1 MNLNKFLICLGILT
15 LSPFTINAQWMQQ
28 KFELKGG
35 WNAIFLH
42 VDASHER
49 VLDTIGSS
57 SSRIKRIFAWDPPSS
72 LQYLDS
78 PQEPLSN
85 VPWRRWDINSPN
97 DSELISL
104 IGNRAYLVELNG
116 NESDNHTLNIIGRP
130 VPPRYQWRS
139 TGLNLI
145 GFSTPSNRGPNFSD
159 YLKHAPELANNADIY
174 SYNNGD
180 INPVRLIRL
189 GANTV
194 NRGEAYW
201 VRGNQNQYNNY
212 YGPVKVTLQN
222 TYGVHFGKN
231 SSYYT
236 INLSNETNEDVEVL
250 IKSRTDTLDA
260 PSGQPV
266 HLNGRNPM
274 PLLIRGDFD
283 ATKLDYTTS
292 KLSSNGLV
300 KVLKPKG
307 KIGSKVEIGLVL
319 DRSKMSSLSESY
331 YAGILQLNSK
341 IVSTGKNLMEI
352 NLPVTASVPSMDGL
366 WFGEVSVDAVKQE
379 LTEYAEKEDNKS
391 VVSSYDKSHLGDKRS
406 ATVAG
411 WLRLGALP
419 KQNSVAGILGEQKGD
434 GSGSYIAVD
443 SNGRIVF
450 QADKNK
456 EKAISSVPYISVNKW
471 THLGVTY
478 NSSYLRDTKDIE
490 TISEKIDDPIAVASI
505 KDDLPKLEIEKL
517 EQSTWQY
524 STSGNV
530 IMPPVI
536 GSDGTIYFG
545 SDDKYFYA
553 LNSDG
558 TFKWKFQTNGAIR
571 TQPLLHNGIVYF
583 GSRDKY
589 LYALRTT
596 AGNDQSGVVYKPG
609 DLIWKF
615 EVKSFIDSSPI
626 LSIDKKKIYFGSH
639 DNHLY
644 SVCIEDFELNNQTY
658 KQGAKYW
665 EFMTNGVINS
675 KPAVSINPLTQQEE
689 ILVGSHDNYLYSFK
703 SDGILNWKYKTDG
716 EIHSSPIVGTLDD
729 GRGRQHPNT
738 HGGVIYVGSRDNYL
752 HAICFG
758 TRALQSGTEGSY
770 NVFNNG
776 ELMWK
781 FDAGANVDSSPLIF
795 TAYNSKFIPERGP
808 YPTKALAFGS
818 GNKIIFIGLNQVDPF
833 KVPTII
839 QEINTEGEVN
849 STPAINDSKNRIF
862 ITSEDGFL
870 YIVETAGLKTLMKL
884 DSGGELSSPAIFY
897 DNKFDN
903 VNDVNELTA
912 AAIIYFGSSDNNLK
926 CFYSDNKSNNPSFP
940 PGVGKPPGGSG
951 PPINQTGSFYD
962 FQTKLIVKTFDEYNL
977 GMGDEVKFDGI
988 LNNDFKSPS
997 QFTDNFVVDKVL
1009 DSKTFVV
1016 SLERAIPSIKT
1027 RNIYYTRKQREEW
1040 DIHNQEITTY
1050 TPADNAGQSTTY
1062 AKFRT
1067 HAGVDTDFQVG
1078 DSIIIIHDGQTGFNN
1093 YYKDRI
1099 FIIHSINA
1107 TSNYSEI
1114 HFKVDTGTAGSGG
1127 RMDFALAPMKL
1138 VKTTS
1143 SHNYTSGD
1151 VVRLIDTGLNYLEGK
1166 RFRIDKID
1174 GVTFGIAEID
1184 INQKVPDKYGNG
1196 AAVQRIDGEINI
1208 SVSTIDP
1215 NYSGKVQLIRG
1226 AEGDN
1231 AKFYNGTKFL
1241 SVISSEII
1249 SAFPD
1254 PNYMGSGYKK
1264 DEVVALLGGTG
1275 VTNPAKFRI
1284 LAVDIRGRVKRVG
1297 LVQSGQYASPIQN
1310 SQNGVATDNE
1320 AGSNSNGSGLKLIP
1334 KWNQNLKFNI
1344 NKLAGPHVGDLKI
1357 EKAGTWVK
1365 SIVEISPGK
1374 ARAYTYPNSNTFG
1387 IGDRVTFSGLAS
1399 KAYGN
1404 KSFII
1409 SAIQPTSHNANNDQY
1424 FDFEIDS
1431 GSGNSGPAHV
1441 EIFGGVNI
1449 YINGVHE
1456 ETLPVDVLTLE
1467 AGGITAI
1474 GKTGKS
1480 SNLFFDVSNIT
1491 ASGSIATVKT
1501 VNNHPFSVGDIIT
1514 ISGVEK
1520 QNLLKTYNRNHTI
1533 NSVSTN
1539 ILDEFTILIP
1549 TSNNNQSTSGS
1560 NIKVNKALIED
1571 FYGDL
1576 TDFNIYGKTLTPKEI
1591 ESVYNGRNES
1601 SMNLLAGDREL
1612 WQTGIVGSRPK
1623 SVNRTFGAVPKPYK
1637 LKFIFHRDNNGNVKM
1652 LQRVFYGYNL
1662 DGKPILSTNEDALD
1676 KTKLI
1681 DSARFSVVHLPFKNT
1696 NEAWLCD
1703 GEIVENGTLSAFV
1716 DLEYDDN
1723 ISNPFI
1729 HTYHPDHDNLDPRF
1743 ENKSK
1748 IGEES
1753 WKISRE
1759 IMLTF
1764 NPINKSSGLLSNYT
1778 RNNLIIG
1785 EYHEIIKLVG
1795 TENSSRG
1802 ASSNEE
1808 NEYQV
1813 KGTISLKKVS
1823 DIDNLIN

>member
-116 NESDNHTLNIIGRP
+116 NESDNHTLNITGRP

-145 GFSTPSNRGPNFSD
+145 GFSTPSNGGPNFSD
-159 YLKHAPELANNADIY
+159 YLKYAPELANNADIY
-174 SYNNGD
+174 TYTNGE

-194 NRGEAYW
+194 NRGQAYW

-212 YGPVKVTLQN
+212 YGPVKISLQDP
-222 TYGVHFGKN
+222 YGVHFGNN
-231 SSYYT
+231 SSFYSIYLT
-236 INLSNETNEDVEVL
+236 NETNEDVEVL
-250 IKSRTDTLDA
+250 IKSRTDTKDA
-260 PSGQPV
+260 PPGQPV
-266 HLNGRNPM
+266 HMNGRNPM
-274 PLLIRGDFD
+274 PLLIKGDFD
-283 ATKLDYTTS
+283 ESKLDYKTER
-292 KLSSNGLV
+292 LSANGIL

-307 KIGSKVEIGLVL
+307 QNGSKVEIGLVL
-319 DRSKMSSLSESY
+319 DRDKMSNESDSF
-331 YAGILQLNSK
+331 YAGILQINSK
-341 IVSTGKNLMEI
+341 INSTGDSFMEI

-366 WFGEVSVDAVKQE
+366 WIGEVSVNAVKHE
-379 LTEYAEKEDNKS
+379 LTEYLEKDNKED
-391 VVSSYDKSHLGDKRS
+391 VVSTYTESYLGNKKGV
-406 ATVAG
+406 TVAG
-411 WLRLGALP
+411 WLRLGSKP
-419 KQNSVAGILGEQKGD
+419 KINSVAGIIGEHKDD

-450 QADKNK
+450 QANKNK
-456 EKAISSVPYISVNKW
+456 EKAISSKPYISVNKW

-490 TISEKIDDPIAVASI
+490 TISEKIDEPIAVASI

-530 IMPPVI
+530 VMPPVI

-545 SDDKYFYA
+545 SDDKFFYA

-558 TFKWKFQTNGAIR
+558 TLKWKFQTNGSIR
-571 TQPLLHNGIVYF
+571 TQPLLHNEIVYF

-596 AGNDQSGVVYKPG
+596 DGNDQLGVVYKPG

-615 EVKSFIDSSPI
+615 KVESFIDSSPI

-665 EFMTNGVINS
+665 EFMTDGTINS

-689 ILVGSHDNYLYSFK
+689 ILIGSHDNYLYSLK
-703 SDGILNWKYKTDG
+703 SDGILNWKYKTDD
-716 EIHSSPIVGTLDD
+716 EIHSSPIVGTIGD
-729 GRGRQHPNT
+729 GSKRGHPS
-738 HGGVIYVGSRDNYL
+738 GGVIYVGSRDNYL

-758 TRALQSGTEGSY
+758 TRVLKSGAEGAY
-770 NVFNNG
+770 DVFNNG

-781 FDAGANVDSSPLIF
+781 FNAGANVDSSPLIF
-795 TAYNSKFIPERGP
+795 TAYNSKFPSEGGP
-808 YPTKALAFGS
+808 YPTKALVFGS
-818 GNKIIFIGLNQVDPF
+818 GEKIIFIGLNRMNPFQDPSIL
-833 KVPTII
+833 KT
-839 QEINTEGEVN
+839 INTEGDIN
-849 STPAINDSKNRIF
+849 SNPAMNDSKNRIF
-862 ITSEDGFL
+862 ITSESGFL
-870 YIVETAGLKTLMKL
+870 YVVETAGLQTLMKL
-884 DSGGELSSPAIFY
+884 DSGGYLSSPEIFY

-903 VNDVNELTA
+903 VNEENKLTSA
-912 AAIIYFGSSDNNLK
+912 AMIYFGSSDNNLK
-926 CFYSDNKSNNPSFP
+926 CFYSDNTP
-940 PGVGKPPGGSG
+940 PEWNSPQ
-951 PPINQTGSFYD
+951 INQTGSFYD
-962 FQTKLIVKTFDEYNL
+962 FKTKLIVKTFDEYNFS
-977 GMGDEVKFDGI
+977 MGEEVNFDGI
-988 LNNDFKSPS
+988 LNNDFGSSS
-997 QFTDNFVVDKVL
+997 QYTVNFIIDKVL
-1009 DSKTFVV
+1009 DSKRFVV
-1016 SLERAIPSIKT
+1016 SIKKALPSVET
-1027 RNIYYTRKQREEW
+1027 RNIYFTRKLREEW
-1040 DIHNQEITTY
+1040 DIHNKQITTY
-1050 TPADNAGQSTTY
+1050 IPSDNAGVPITY

-1067 HAGVDTDFQVG
+1067 HNNSPFKVG
-1078 DSIIIIHDGQTGFNN
+1078 DSIIIIHEGDVGFNN
-1093 YYKDRI
+1093 YYKDRVFVI
-1099 FIIHSINA
+1099 DRIESSINK
-1107 TSNYSEI
+1107 YDEI
-1114 HFKVDTGTAGSGG
+1114 HFKVDMGTKGSGG
-1127 RMDFALAPMKL
+1127 RMDVALAPMKH
-1138 VKTTS
+1138 VKTTNP
-1143 SHNYTSGD
+1143 HNYTSGD
-1151 VVRLIDTGLNYLEGK
+1151 VVRLINTGLNYLEGK

-1174 GVTFGIAEID
+1174 NETFGIAEID
-1184 INQKVPDKYGNG
+1184 INQKVPDKQGNG

-1208 SVSTIDP
+1208 SISTIDP

-1231 AKFYNGTKFL
+1231 ANFYNGTKFV

-1264 DEVVALLGGTG
+1264 DEVVSLLGGTG
-1275 VTNPAKFRI
+1275 VTNPAKFKI
-1284 LAVDIRGRVKRVG
+1284 LAVDIRGRVKRVS
-1297 LVQSGQYASPIQN
+1297 LVQSGQYGSPILN
-1310 SQNGVATDNE
+1310 SQNGVATVNEDN
-1320 AGSNSNGSGLKLIP
+1320 SNSNGSGLKLIP

-1344 NKLAGPHVGDLKI
+1344 NKLAGPHVGDMKI

-1387 IGDRVTFSGLAS
+1387 KGDRVTFSGLAS
-1399 KAYGN
+1399 KAYAN

-1467 AGGITAI
+1467 AGGVTAI

-1480 SNLFFDVSNIT
+1480 SNLFYDVSNIT

-1514 ISGVEK
+1514 ISGVQK
-1520 QNLLKTYNRNHTI
+1520 QNLSKTYNRNHTI

-1549 TSNNNQSTSGS
+1549 TSNNTQSTTGS
-1560 NIKVNKALIED
+1560 NIKVNKGLIED

-1591 ESVYNGRNES
+1591 ELVYSGKNES
-1601 SMNLLAGDREL
+1601 SMNILVGDREL

-1652 LQRVFYGYNL
+1652 LQRVFYGYSL

-1703 GEIVENGTLSAFV
+1703 GDIVENGTLSAFV

-1729 HTYHPDHDNLDPRF
+1729 HTYQPDHDNLDPRF

-1795 TENSSRG
+1795 TENPSRG

-1823 DIDNLIN
+1823 NIDNLIN